1 MFEPGHGVALKN
13 RMLHAGAKHRG
24 KAVHRIHIYARPT
37 GRRGNPVTSQSTIWA
52 DPGMPPAARAGRW
65 ESPAC
70 ARGPLNAWRNKHQA
84 DPAAHAALR

>member
-13 RMLHAGAKHRG
+13 RMLYAGAKHRG

-37 GRRGNPVTSQSTIWA
+37 GRRGNPVTSQQTSRA
-52 DPGMPPAARAGRW
+52 DPGMPPAARPLGGA

-70 ARGPLNAWRNKHQA
+70 ARGPLDA
-84 DPAAHAALR
+84 